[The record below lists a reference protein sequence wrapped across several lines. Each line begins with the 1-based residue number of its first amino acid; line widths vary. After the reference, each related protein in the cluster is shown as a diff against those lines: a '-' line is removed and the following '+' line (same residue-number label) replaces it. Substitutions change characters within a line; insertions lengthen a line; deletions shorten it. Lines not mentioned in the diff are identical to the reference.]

1 MKKLFIIKIIFPVS
15 GLMIGCS
22 SVKKA
27 VIFKMFYLFGWARR
41 YSYELFCR
49 LNQNQMAI
57 YFIKIITKINRNIEK
72 QSTLETLLLFFLF
85 TFGFQIK
92 TYSQKPSIAI
102 PIEIFGGNK
111 ELYYQ
116 MVIKRPFI
124 PQSKF
129 NIFGLAT
136 YSANYKNDVSE
147 NRAIIINQISYDL
160 GKGFGI
166 MSGIDYNSF
175 TGFATIVGPQHNF
188 ANKKILAVTVASFF
202 MNYSNDFKL
211 FGLYEF
217 KPKINEQ
224 WGVYSR
230 LQFIYNHSLK
240 ENNHNVSYIYLRAG
254 LKRKS
259 FIFGLAA
266 NVDWSGPNKEFFENY
281 GGFVRWEFQ

>member
-1 MKKLFIIKIIFPVS
+1 MLKTKQMTKNKIKMATKVDIPEEKRAPRIIF
-15 GLMIGCS
+15 
-22 SVKKA
+22 
-27 VIFKMFYLFGWARR
+27 
-41 YSYELFCR
+41 
-49 LNQNQMAI
+49 
-57 YFIKIITKINRNIEK
+57 
-72 QSTLETLLLFFLF
+72 LLFFLF
-85 TFGFQIK
+85 IFGFQIK
-92 TYSQKPSIAI
+92 TYSQKPNIPI

-116 MVIKRPFI
+116 MVIKRPFA

-136 YSANYKNDVSE
+136 YSANYENDVSE

-160 GKGFGI
+160 GEGFGI
-166 MSGIDYNSF
+166 MSGLDYNSF
-175 TGFATIVGPQHNF
+175 SGLAPIVGPQHNF
-188 ANKKILAVTVASFF
+188 ASKKILAVTVASFF
-202 MNYSNDFKL
+202 INESNDFKL

-217 KPKINEQ
+217 KPQINEQ
-224 WGVYSR
+224 WGFYSR

-266 NVDWSGPNKEFFENY
+266 NVDWSGLYKDFFENY